1 MPNFSEGNFKLPDDP
16 ITTKAST
23 NGIGN
28 LGDLIS
34 KLIPY
39 IYIFAGFAMII
50 VIITGGYD
58 ILTSQGTPEKTKAGF
73 DKIAKGITGFI
84 LVVASYFVV
93 MLVEGIFKIKIF

>member
-1 MPNFSEGNFKLPDDP
+1 MATLSDFSLPEDP
-16 ITTKAST
+16 ITKNS
-23 NGIGN
+23 GIN
-28 LGDLIS
+28 EIRNFGDLIT

-58 ILTSQGTPEKTKAGF
+58 LLTSQGTPEKTKAGF

-84 LVVASYFVV
+84 LIVASYFVV
-93 MLVEGIFKIKIF
+93 MLMEGIFKIKIF